1 MMSQRRGGFLV
12 TQIHHLGRRVFS
24 DLLKERGLDIG
35 PGQGR
40 ILFTLWQKDG
50 VPIKE
55 LIKKTLLR
63 KSTLSELLD
72 NLESD
77 GHVKRVQS
85 DDDRRKVLVVLT
97 DKTRK
102 MLNVYIEVSVE
113 MTNVFYKGFQP
124 EEIDQFEAFLERVL
138 DNLVKHEEQ

>member
-1 MMSQRRGGFLV
+1 MV

-24 DLLKERGLDIG
+24 DLLKERGLNIG

-55 LIKKTLLR
+55 LIRKTLLR

-85 DDDRRKVLVVLT
+85 DEDRREVLVELT

-124 EEIDQFEAFLERVL
+124 EEIDKFESFLERVL
-138 DNLVKHEEQ
+138 DNLIKHEEQ

>member
-1 MMSQRRGGFLV
+1 MMSQRSGGFLV

-24 DLLKERGLDIG
+24 ELLKERGLDIG

-40 ILFTLWQKDG
+40 ILFALWQEDG
-50 VPIKE
+50 VPINK

-72 NLESD
+72 NLESA

-85 DDDRRKVLVVLT
+85 EEDRRKVLIELT
-97 DKTRK
+97 EKTRK
-102 MLNVYIEVSVE
+102 MLNVYIEVSKE
-113 MTNVFYKGFQP
+113 MTNIFYKGFQL
-124 EEIDQFEAFLERVL
+124 EEMNQFETYLQRVL
-138 DNLVKHEEQ
+138 DNLVKHEDQ

>member
-1 MMSQRRGGFLV
+1 MSQRSGGFLV

-24 DLLKERGLDIG
+24 ELLKDRGLDIG

-40 ILFTLWQKDG
+40 ILFALWQEDG
-50 VPIKE
+50 VPINE

-72 NLESD
+72 NLEGA

-85 DDDRRKVLVVLT
+85 EEDRRKVLIELT
-97 DKTRK
+97 EKTRQ

-113 MTNVFYKGFQP
+113 MTKIFYRGFDN
-124 EEIDQFEAFLERVL
+124 EEIDEFETYLQRVL
-138 DNLVKHEEQ
+138 DNLVAQESR

>member
-1 MMSQRRGGFLV
+1 M
-12 TQIHHLGRRVFS
+12 
-24 DLLKERGLDIG
+24 
-35 PGQGR
+35 
-40 ILFTLWQKDG
+40 
-50 VPIKE
+50 
-55 LIKKTLLR
+55 
-63 KSTLSELLD
+63 D

-85 DDDRRKVLVVLT
+85 DEDRRKVLVVLT

-102 MLNVYIEVSVE
+102 MLNVYIDVSVE

-138 DNLVKHEEQ
+138 DNLIKHEEQ